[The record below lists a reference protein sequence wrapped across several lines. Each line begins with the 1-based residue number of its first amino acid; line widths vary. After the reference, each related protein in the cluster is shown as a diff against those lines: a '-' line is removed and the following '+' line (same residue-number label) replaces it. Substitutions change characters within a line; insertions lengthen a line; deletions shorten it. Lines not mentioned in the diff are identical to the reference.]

1 MTITELI
8 AALEALRAE
17 HGDLRIVTWDEVNG
31 WSVPELQLDRIPT
44 TMERTA
50 YEPAISIV

>member
-17 HGDLRIVTWDEVNG
+17 HGDLPVWAFDVGYGECEPEEVHADG
-31 WSVPELQLDRIPT
+31 VSVMADGKRV
-44 TMERTA
+44 MV
-50 YEPAISIV
+50 SS